1 MNLQHAVI
9 RYNQL
14 FFKECR
20 SNAKKSVLPA
30 ALTDLKGNS
39 NNKFEYR
46 FETSS
51 CLEYEAVYSGT
62 EVRTFRIN
70 LTTPYPGQENE
81 ENRSQ
86 SSFRDFRSD
95 EPCVPWF
102 TDKTPSEWVNGH
114 KFFRPKQEASKCRDL
129 FLIFVK
135 YVGCSRYTVRQDLS
149 LLLKICIVI
158 I

>member
-1 MNLQHAVI
+1 MTRTSLLQYAVI

-14 FFKECR
+14 IFKQWK

-30 ALTDLKGNS
+30 ASTDLKDNS
-39 NNKFEYR
+39 KNKFEYR

-51 CLEYEAVYSGT
+51 CLEYGAVYSGT

-70 LTTPYPGQENE
+70 LTTPYRGQENE

-95 EPCVPWF
+95 EPGVPLF
-102 TDKTPSEWVNGH
+102 TDKKPSE
-114 KFFRPKQEASKCRDL
+114 
-129 FLIFVK
+129 
-135 YVGCSRYTVRQDLS
+135 
-149 LLLKICIVI
+149 
-158 I
+158 